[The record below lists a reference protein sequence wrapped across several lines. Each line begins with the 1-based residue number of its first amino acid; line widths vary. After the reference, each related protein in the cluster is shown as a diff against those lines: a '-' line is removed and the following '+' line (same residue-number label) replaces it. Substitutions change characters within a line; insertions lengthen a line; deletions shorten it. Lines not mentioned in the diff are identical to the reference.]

1 MFNFGPIFL
10 VLVGPPFYLHGTFQP
25 SMFPWNGS
33 LHDHWDPTKVPYLF
47 QDKRPKLHGLLGWIS
62 TCARTQATY
71 CCNQEALPHQP
82 ADVAEALLRMQ
93 FQQSG
98 WFFGIFGWLARRD
111 TYQKITLYYV
121 ETSVKG
127 QFKCLAMAFYE
138 KTLLQYILFEPSW
151 WPNLCSLLASLKSKA
166 ILPLEHAQE
175 GQDPWKGWPRRN
187 DPGLYQS
194 CGESYPRRSARLGHI
209 VRGIKVLCEKL
220 FSHG

>member
-47 QDKRPKLHGLLGWIS
+47 QDKGPKLHGLLGWIS

-98 WFFGIFGWLARRD
+98 WFFGIFGRLARRD

-151 WPNLCSLLASLKSKA
+151 WPHLSVLSWLHSSLRRSSHLNMHKRARIHERGGLEGMTLGSTNVVGKA
-166 ILPLEHAQE
+166 IQD
-175 GQDPWKGWPRRN
+175 GQ
-187 DPGLYQS
+187 
-194 CGESYPRRSARLGHI
+194 
-209 VRGIKVLCEKL
+209 RG
-220 FSHG
+220 